1 VSERQEMATI
11 IPATAREFHPF
22 ELRDVPPKCTVST
35 WTTESSTTKGGSMA
49 RRRHQGGCV
58 ILKGQVWY
66 GKYRDDVL
74 GHDGKVTRV
83 QRRTPLGTK
92 KEYPTKRLA
101 ERKLEQLLCR
111 INAVEYRPGRVATLN
126 EFGERWKVEI
136 LTKYKPSTKC
146 SASSHLSH
154 ILPYLGKLR
163 LDAIGAENQQAFV
176 THLADEV
183 SYKSVLNI
191 LSTLSSML
199 TTAKNWGYVCEGVD
213 QHKLVLPGRG
223 IRKEAACF
231 TSDQVR
237 NILQIA
243 EDPWRLMFAC
253 AALLGLRAGEILGL
267 RVEDV
272 DLQKR
277 TLNVRQAAW
286 RGKLQ
291 TVKNTA
297 SENALPIPA
306 ALEGFFRE
314 FLKTWKP
321 NPLGLLFCN
330 RNGRAYT
337 SQKVVEYHLY
347 PLLDALKIKR
357 AGFHAF
363 RHAHTTLLLEGGAS
377 PKVTQRQLRHSD
389 ARVTLGIYAHLVE
402 GTHREA
408 VEKLAS
414 FLVPSGPNE
423 EEVPLRIQ

>member
-1 VSERQEMATI
+1 
-11 IPATAREFHPF
+11 
-22 ELRDVPPKCTVST
+22 
-35 WTTESSTTKGGSMA
+35 MA
-49 RRRHQGGCV
+49 RRRHQCGCV

-66 GKYRDDVL
+66 GKYRDDIVEQ
-74 GHDGKVTRV
+74 DGTVTRV

-92 KEYPTKRLA
+92 KEYPSKRLA
-101 ERKLEQLLCR
+101 ERKLEQILCR

-126 EFGERWKVEI
+126 EFAERWKVEI

-146 SASSHLSH
+146 SAGSHLNLH

-163 LDAIGAENQQAFV
+163 LDAIGVENQQAFV
-176 THLADEV
+176 THLADDV

-191 LSTLSSML
+191 LSTLTSML

-213 QHKLVLPGRG
+213 QHKLVLPGKG
-223 IRKEAACF
+223 IRKDAACF
-231 TSDQVR
+231 TADQVR

-267 RVEDV
+267 RAEDV

-277 TLNVRQAAW
+277 TLNVRQGAW
-286 RGKLQ
+286 RGTLQ
-291 TVKNTA
+291 TTKNTA
-297 SENALPIPA
+297 SENALPIP
-306 ALEGFFRE
+306 LPLDGFFRE
-314 FLKTWKP
+314 YLKTWKP
-321 NPLGLLFCN
+321 NPLGLLFCT
-330 RNGRAYT
+330 RNSRAYT
-337 SQKVVEYHLY
+337 SQKVVEYHLW

-363 RHAHTTLLLEGGAS
+363 RHAHATLLLEGGAS
-377 PKVTQRQLRHSD
+377 PKVAQRQLRHSD

-423 EEVPLRIQ
+423 EEVPLKIQ

>member
-1 VSERQEMATI
+1 
-11 IPATAREFHPF
+11 
-22 ELRDVPPKCTVST
+22 
-35 WTTESSTTKGGSMA
+35 MA
-49 RRRHQGGCV
+49 RRRHQRGCV

-66 GKYRDDVL
+66 GNRDDVVEQ
-74 GHDGKVTRV
+74 GGTVRRV

-101 ERKLEQLLCR
+101 ERKLEQILCR
-111 INAVEYRPGRVATLN
+111 INALEYRPGKVATLN
-126 EFGERWKVEI
+126 EFAERWKAEI

-146 SASSHLSH
+146 SAGSHLGSH

-176 THLADEV
+176 THLADKV
-183 SYKSVLNI
+183 SYKSVLNV

-223 IRKEAACF
+223 IRKDAACF
-231 TSDQVR
+231 TADQVR
-237 NILQIA
+237 NILRVA

-272 DLQKR
+272 NLQTR
-277 TLNVRQAAW
+277 TLNIRQGAW

-291 TVKNTA
+291 TTKNTA
-297 SENALPIPA
+297 SENALPIPV
-306 ALEGFFRE
+306 ALEGMFRE
-314 FLKTWKP
+314 YLKTWKP

-337 SQKVVEYHLY
+337 SQKIVEYHLW

-363 RHAHTTLLLEGGAS
+363 RHAHATLLLDGGAS
-377 PKVTQRQLRHSD
+377 PKVAQRQLRHSD
-389 ARVTLGIYAHLVE
+389 PRVTLGIYAHLVE
-402 GTHREA
+402 GRHREA

-414 FLVPSGPNE
+414 FLVPNGPNE
-423 EEVPLRIQ
+423 EEISYKIQ

>member
-1 VSERQEMATI
+1 
-11 IPATAREFHPF
+11 
-22 ELRDVPPKCTVST
+22 
-35 WTTESSTTKGGSMA
+35 MA
-49 RRRHQGGCV
+49 RRRHQCGCV

-66 GKYRDDVL
+66 GKYRDDIVEQ
-74 GHDGKVTRV
+74 DGTVTRV

-92 KEYPTKRLA
+92 KEYPSKRLA
-101 ERKLEQLLCR
+101 ERKLEQILCR

-126 EFGERWKVEI
+126 EFAERWKVEI

-146 SASSHLSH
+146 SAGSHLNLH

-163 LDAIGAENQQAFV
+163 LDAIGVENQQAFV
-176 THLADEV
+176 THLADDV

-191 LSTLSSML
+191 LSTLTSML

-213 QHKLVLPGRG
+213 QHKLVLPGKG
-223 IRKEAACF
+223 IRKDAACF
-231 TSDQVR
+231 TADQVR

-267 RVEDV
+267 RAEDV

-277 TLNVRQAAW
+277 TLNVRQGAW
-286 RGKLQ
+286 RGTLQ
-291 TVKNTA
+291 TTKNTA
-297 SENALPIPA
+297 SENALPIP
-306 ALEGFFRE
+306 LPLDGFFRE
-314 FLKTWKP
+314 YLKTWKP
-321 NPLGLLFCN
+321 NPLGLLFCT
-330 RNGRAYT
+330 RNSRAYT
-337 SQKVVEYHLY
+337 SQKVVEYHLW

-363 RHAHTTLLLEGGAS
+363 RHAHATLLLDGGAS
-377 PKVTQRQLRHSD
+377 PKVAQRQLRHSD

-423 EEVPLRIQ
+423 EEVPLKIQ

>member
-1 VSERQEMATI
+1 
-11 IPATAREFHPF
+11 
-22 ELRDVPPKCTVST
+22 
-35 WTTESSTTKGGSMA
+35 MA
-49 RRRHQGGCV
+49 RRRHQRGCV

-66 GKYRDDVL
+66 GKYRDDVV
-74 GHDGKVTRV
+74 GHDGKVMRV

-101 ERKLEQLLCR
+101 ERKLEQVLCR

-126 EFGERWKVEI
+126 EFAERWKVEI

-163 LDAIGAENQQAFV
+163 LDAIGVENQQAFV

-183 SYKSVLNI
+183 SYKTVLNI

-253 AALLGLRAGEILGL
+253 GALLGLRAGEILGL
-267 RVEDV
+267 RAEDV
-272 DLQKR
+272 DLQKADPER
-277 TLNVRQAAW
+277 QTGCVARQAADGEEYGE
-286 RGKLQ
+286 RKRSADSRRIGR
-291 TVKNTA
+291 VFPPVP
-297 SENALPIPA
+297 E
-306 ALEGFFRE
+306 
-314 FLKTWKP
+314 TWKP

-423 EEVPLRIQ
+423 EEAPLRIQ

>member
-1 VSERQEMATI
+1 
-11 IPATAREFHPF
+11 
-22 ELRDVPPKCTVST
+22 
-35 WTTESSTTKGGSMA
+35 MA
-49 RRRHQGGCV
+49 RRRHQRGCV

-66 GKYRDDVL
+66 GKYRDDVVEQ
-74 GHDGKVTRV
+74 DGTVTRV

-92 KEYPTKRLA
+92 REYPTKRLA
-101 ERKLEQLLCR
+101 ERKLEQILCR
-111 INAVEYRPGRVATLN
+111 INAVEYRPGRMATLA
-126 EFGERWKVEI
+126 EFAERWKEEI

-146 SASSHLSH
+146 SAGWHVNSH

-163 LDAIGAENQQAFV
+163 MDTIGAENQQAFV
-176 THLADEV
+176 THLADQV

-223 IRKEAACF
+223 IRKDAACF
-231 TSDQVR
+231 TADEVR
-237 NILQIA
+237 NILRIA

-267 RVEDV
+267 RVADV
-272 DLQKR
+272 DLQTR
-277 TLNVRQAAW
+277 TLNIRQGAW
-286 RGKLQ
+286 HGKLQ
-291 TVKNTA
+291 TTKNTA
-297 SENALPIPA
+297 SEAALPIPA

-314 FLKTWKP
+314 YLRTWKP

-330 RNGRAYT
+330 RNAHAYT
-337 SQKVVEYHLY
+337 SQKIVEYHLW

-363 RHAHTTLLLEGGAS
+363 RHAHATLLLEGGAS
-377 PKVTQRQLRHSD
+377 PKVAQRQLRHSD

-414 FLVPSGPNE
+414 FLVPIGPNE

>member
-1 VSERQEMATI
+1 
-11 IPATAREFHPF
+11 
-22 ELRDVPPKCTVST
+22 
-35 WTTESSTTKGGSMA
+35 
-49 RRRHQGGCV
+49 
-58 ILKGQVWY
+58 
-66 GKYRDDVL
+66 
-74 GHDGKVTRV
+74 V

-101 ERKLEQLLCR
+101 ERKLEQILCR

-126 EFGERWKVEI
+126 EFSERWKVEI

-154 ILPYLGKLR
+154 ILPYFGKLR
-163 LDAIGAENQQAFV
+163 LDAIGVENQQAFV

-231 TSDQVR
+231 TADQVR
-237 NILQIA
+237 QILQIA

-272 DLQKR
+272 NLQTR
-277 TLNVRQAAW
+277 VLNIRQSAW
-286 RGKLQ
+286 RGKFQ
-291 TVKNTA
+291 TAKNTA
-297 SENALPIPA
+297 SENTLPIPV
-306 ALEGFFRE
+306 ALDGMFRE
-314 FLKTWKP
+314 YLKSWKP

-337 SQKVVEYHLY
+337 SQKVVEYHLC

-377 PKVTQRQLRHSD
+377 PKVAQRQLRHSD

-402 GTHREA
+402 GGWRTLDALETLGWPTLSVLERVGPSSVSLRSLAASLIPKGPFATGHRRDSSGTNCSTA
-408 VEKLAS
+408 NLRDAS
-414 FLVPSGPNE
+414 RVSRGRDFRACSGVSPSSSRANT
-423 EEVPLRIQ
+423 R

>member
-1 VSERQEMATI
+1 VTEKEKLGAELVAESLRCALHDFPRAYIVSSRA
-11 IPATAREFHPF
+11 
-22 ELRDVPPKCTVST
+22 
-35 WTTESSTTKGGSMA
+35 TESSDLKGGSMA
-49 RRRHQGGCV
+49 RKRFQRGCV
-58 ILKGQVWY
+58 VLKGQVWY
-66 GKYRDDVL
+66 GKYRDDVV
-74 GHDGKVTRV
+74 GHDGTVTRV

-92 KEYPTKRLA
+92 KEYPTKRSA
-101 ERKLEQLLCR
+101 ERKLEQVLCR
-111 INAVEYRPGRVATLN
+111 INAVEYRPGRVATLA
-126 EFGERWKVEI
+126 EFAERWEVEI
-136 LTKYKPSTKC
+136 LTKGKDSTQGAAK
-146 SASSHLSH
+146 SHLTKH

-163 LDAIGAENQQAFV
+163 LDAIGVENQQTFV

-191 LSTLSSML
+191 LSTLSSIL
-199 TTAKNWGYVCEGVD
+199 NTAKNWGYVCEGVD

-223 IRKEAACF
+223 IRKDAACF
-231 TSDQVR
+231 TADQVR
-237 NILQIA
+237 NILRIA

-253 AALLGLRAGEILGL
+253 AGLLGLRAGEILGL
-267 RVEDV
+267 KAENI
-272 DLQKR
+272 DLVTR
-277 TLNVRQAAW
+277 TLSIRQSAW

-291 TVKNTA
+291 TTKNEA
-297 SENALPIPA
+297 SENTLPIPA

-314 FLKTWKP
+314 YLKTWKP
-321 NPLGLLFCN
+321 NLLGLLFCN

-337 SQKVVEYHLY
+337 SQKVVEYHLW

-377 PKVTQRQLRHSD
+377 PKVAQRQLRHSD

-414 FLVPSGPNE
+414 ILVPSGPDE
-423 EEVPLRIQ
+423 EEIPLRIQ

>member
-1 VSERQEMATI
+1 
-11 IPATAREFHPF
+11 
-22 ELRDVPPKCTVST
+22 
-35 WTTESSTTKGGSMA
+35 MA
-49 RRRHQGGCV
+49 RRRHQRGCV

-66 GKYRDDVL
+66 GKYRDDVVEQ
-74 GHDGKVTRV
+74 DGTVTRV

-101 ERKLEQLLCR
+101 ERKLEQTLCR
-111 INAVEYRPGRVATLN
+111 INAVEYRPGRVATLT
-126 EFGERWKVEI
+126 EFAERWKVEI

-146 SASSHLSH
+146 SAGSHLNSH

-163 LDAIGAENQQAFV
+163 LDAIGVENQQAFV
-176 THLADEV
+176 THLADQV

-213 QHKLVLPGRG
+213 QHKLVLPGQG
-223 IRKEAACF
+223 IRKDVACF
-231 TSDQVR
+231 TADQVR
-237 NILQIA
+237 NILRIA
-243 EDPWRLMFAC
+243 ENPWLLMFAC

-272 DLQKR
+272 DLQNR

-286 RGKLQ
+286 RGNLQ
-291 TVKNTA
+291 TAKNTA
-297 SENALPIPA
+297 SENALPIPL

-314 FLKTWKP
+314 YLKTWKP

-337 SQKVVEYHLY
+337 SQKVVEYHLW
-347 PLLDALKIKR
+347 PLLDALKIRR

-363 RHAHTTLLLEGGAS
+363 RHAHATLLLEGGAS
-377 PKVTQRQLRHSD
+377 PKVAQRQLRHSD

-402 GTHREA
+402 GAHREA

-423 EEVPLRIQ
+423 EEVPLKIQ

>member
-1 VSERQEMATI
+1 MASAPKLGLHDLPPGYIVCAETI
-11 IPATAREFHPF
+11 
-22 ELRDVPPKCTVST
+22 
-35 WTTESSTTKGGSMA
+35 ESSTLEGGSMA
-49 RRRHQGGCV
+49 RRRHQRGCV

-66 GKYRDDVL
+66 GKYRDDVVEP
-74 GHDGKVTRV
+74 GGKVTRV

-101 ERKLEQLLCR
+101 ERKLEQILCR
-111 INAVEYRPGRVATLN
+111 INALEYRPGRVATLN
-126 EFGERWKVEI
+126 EFAERWKVEI

-146 SASSHLSH
+146 SAGSHLNSH
-154 ILPYLGKLR
+154 ILPHLGKLR

-176 THLADEV
+176 THLADKV

-231 TSDQVR
+231 TADQVR
-237 NILQIA
+237 KILRIA
-243 EDPWRLMFAC
+243 EEPWRLMYAC
-253 AALLGLRAGEILGL
+253 AALLGLRVGEILGL

-272 DLQKR
+272 NLETR
-277 TLNVRQAAW
+277 TLSVKQGAW

-291 TVKNTA
+291 TTKNEA
-297 SENALPIPA
+297 SENALPIPI
-306 ALEGFFRE
+306 ALDGMFRE
-314 FLKTWKP
+314 YLKTWKS
-321 NPLGLLFCN
+321 NPLGLLFSN
-330 RNGRAYT
+330 RNGRPYT
-337 SQKVVEYHLY
+337 SQKIVEYHLW
-347 PLLDALKIKR
+347 PLLDALKITR

-363 RHAHTTLLLEGGAS
+363 RHAHATLLLEGGAS
-377 PKVTQRQLRHSD
+377 PKVAQRQLRHSD

-402 GTHREA
+402 GTQREA
-408 VEKLAS
+408 VEKLSS

-423 EEVPLRIQ
+423 EEVPLTIQ

>member
-1 VSERQEMATI
+1 
-11 IPATAREFHPF
+11 
-22 ELRDVPPKCTVST
+22 
-35 WTTESSTTKGGSMA
+35 MA
-49 RRRHQGGCV
+49 RRRHQRGCV

-66 GKYRDDVL
+66 GKYRDDVVEQ
-74 GHDGKVTRV
+74 DGTVTRV

-92 KEYPTKRLA
+92 REYPTKRLA
-101 ERKLEQLLCR
+101 ERKLEQILCR
-111 INAVEYRPGRVATLN
+111 INAVEYRPGRMATLA
-126 EFGERWKVEI
+126 EFAERWKEEI

-146 SASSHLSH
+146 SAGSHVNSH

-163 LDAIGAENQQAFV
+163 MDTIGAENQQAFV
-176 THLADEV
+176 THLADQV

-223 IRKEAACF
+223 IRKDAACF
-231 TSDQVR
+231 TADEVR
-237 NILQIA
+237 NILRIA

-267 RVEDV
+267 RVADV
-272 DLQKR
+272 DLQTR
-277 TLNVRQAAW
+277 TLNIRQGAW

-291 TVKNTA
+291 TTKNTA
-297 SENALPIPA
+297 SEAALPIPA

-314 FLKTWKP
+314 YLRTWKP

-330 RNGRAYT
+330 RNAHAYT
-337 SQKVVEYHLY
+337 SQKIVEYHLW

-363 RHAHTTLLLEGGAS
+363 RHAHATLLLEGGAS
-377 PKVTQRQLRHSD
+377 PKVAQRQLRHSD

-414 FLVPSGPNE
+414 FLVPIGPNE

>member
-1 VSERQEMATI
+1 
-11 IPATAREFHPF
+11 
-22 ELRDVPPKCTVST
+22 
-35 WTTESSTTKGGSMA
+35 MA
-49 RRRHQGGCV
+49 RRRHQCGCV

-66 GKYRDDVL
+66 GKYRDDVVEQ
-74 GHDGKVTRV
+74 DGTVTRV

-92 KEYPTKRLA
+92 QEYPTKRLA
-101 ERKLEQLLCR
+101 ERKLEQILCR

-126 EFGERWKVEI
+126 EFAERWKVEI

-146 SASSHLSH
+146 SAGSHLISH

-163 LDAIGAENQQAFV
+163 LDAICAENQQAFV
-176 THLADEV
+176 THLADNV

-199 TTAKNWGYVCEGVD
+199 TTAKNWGYICEGVD

-223 IRKEAACF
+223 IRKDVACF
-231 TSDQVR
+231 TADQVR

-272 DLQKR
+272 DLQNR
-277 TLNVRQAAW
+277 TLNIKQGAW

-291 TVKNTA
+291 STKNTA
-297 SENALPIPA
+297 SENALPIPLP
-306 ALEGFFRE
+306 LEGFFRE
-314 FLKTWKP
+314 YLKTWKP

-330 RNGRAYT
+330 RNDRAYT
-337 SQKVVEYHLY
+337 SQKVVEYHLW

-357 AGFHAF
+357 AGLHAF
-363 RHAHTTLLLEGGAS
+363 RHAHATLLLDGGAS
-377 PKVTQRQLRHSD
+377 PKVAQRQLRHSD

-423 EEVPLRIQ
+423 EEVPLKIQ

>member
-1 VSERQEMATI
+1 MAAAPKLALHT
-11 IPATAREFHPF
+11 
-22 ELRDVPPKCTVST
+22 LPPECTVSPGT
-35 WTTESSTTKGGSMA
+35 IESSTLKGGSMA
-49 RRRHQGGCV
+49 RRRHQCGCV

-66 GKYRDDVL
+66 GKYRDDVVEQ
-74 GHDGKVTRV
+74 DGTVTRV

-92 KEYPTKRLA
+92 QEYPTKRLA
-101 ERKLEQLLCR
+101 ERKLEQILCR

-126 EFGERWKVEI
+126 EFAERWKVEI

-146 SASSHLSH
+146 SAGSHLNSH

-176 THLADEV
+176 THLADNV

-199 TTAKNWGYVCEGVD
+199 TTAKNWGYICEGVD

-223 IRKEAACF
+223 IRKDVACF
-231 TSDQVR
+231 TADQVR
-237 NILQIA
+237 NILQIS

-272 DLQKR
+272 DLQNR
-277 TLNVRQAAW
+277 TLNIKQGAW

-291 TVKNTA
+291 STKNRA
-297 SENALPIPA
+297 SENALPIPLP
-306 ALEGFFRE
+306 LEGFFRE
-314 FLKTWKP
+314 YLKTWKP

-330 RNGRAYT
+330 RNDRAYT
-337 SQKVVEYHLY
+337 SQKVVEYHLW

-357 AGFHAF
+357 AGLHAF
-363 RHAHTTLLLEGGAS
+363 RHAHATLLLDGGAS
-377 PKVTQRQLRHSD
+377 PKVAQRQLRHSD

-402 GTHREA
+402 GTHHEA

-423 EEVPLRIQ
+423 EEVPLKIQ

>member
-1 VSERQEMATI
+1 
-11 IPATAREFHPF
+11 
-22 ELRDVPPKCTVST
+22 
-35 WTTESSTTKGGSMA
+35 MA
-49 RRRHQGGCV
+49 RRRHQRGCV

-66 GKYRDDVL
+66 GKYRDDVVQQ
-74 GHDGKVTRV
+74 DGTVTRV

-92 KEYPTKRLA
+92 REYPTKRLA
-101 ERKLEQLLCR
+101 ERKLEQVLCR
-111 INAVEYRPGRVATLN
+111 INAVEYRPGRVATLA
-126 EFGERWKVEI
+126 EFAERWKVEI

-146 SASSHLSH
+146 SASSHVNSH
-154 ILPYLGKLR
+154 ILPHLGKLR

-176 THLADEV
+176 THLADTV

-213 QHKLVLPGRG
+213 QHKLVLPGKG
-223 IRKEAACF
+223 IRKDAACF
-231 TSDQVR
+231 TADQIR

-243 EDPWRLMFAC
+243 EEPWHLMFAC

-272 DLQKR
+272 DLQTR
-277 TLNVRQAAW
+277 TINIKQGAW

-291 TVKNTA
+291 TTKNAA
-297 SENALPIPA
+297 SENALPIPS

-314 FLKTWKP
+314 HLKTWKP

-337 SQKVVEYHLY
+337 SQKIVEYHLW

-363 RHAHTTLLLEGGAS
+363 RHAHATLLLEGGAS
-377 PKVTQRQLRHSD
+377 PKVAQRQLRHSD

-414 FLVPSGPNE
+414 FLVPIGPNE
-423 EEVPLRIQ
+423 EEFPLRIQ

>member
-1 VSERQEMATI
+1 
-11 IPATAREFHPF
+11 
-22 ELRDVPPKCTVST
+22 
-35 WTTESSTTKGGSMA
+35 MA
-49 RRRHQGGCV
+49 RRRHQRGCV

-66 GKYRDDVL
+66 GKYRDDVVEQ
-74 GHDGKVTRV
+74 DGTVTRV

-92 KEYPTKRLA
+92 REYPTKRLA
-101 ERKLEQLLCR
+101 ERKLEQILCR
-111 INAVEYRPGRVATLN
+111 INAVEYRPGRVATLA
-126 EFGERWKVEI
+126 EFAERWKVEI
-136 LTKYKPSTKC
+136 VTKYKPSTKC
-146 SASSHLSH
+146 SAGSHVNSH

-163 LDAIGAENQQAFV
+163 MDAIGAENQQAFV
-176 THLADEV
+176 THLADQV

-223 IRKEAACF
+223 IRKDAACF
-231 TSDQVR
+231 TADEVR
-237 NILQIA
+237 NILRIA

-272 DLQKR
+272 DLQTR
-277 TLNVRQAAW
+277 TLNIKQGAW

-291 TVKNTA
+291 TAKNTA
-297 SENALPIPA
+297 SEAALPIPA

-314 FLKTWKP
+314 YLKTWKP

-330 RNGRAYT
+330 RNARAYT
-337 SQKVVEYHLY
+337 SQKIVEYHLW

-363 RHAHTTLLLEGGAS
+363 RHAHATLLLEGGAS
-377 PKVTQRQLRHSD
+377 PKVAQRQLRHSD

-414 FLVPSGPNE
+414 FLVPIGPNE
-423 EEVPLRIQ
+423 EEVPSRIQ